1 MPRFAAVARTGS
13 STFWAKGSGATAK
26 HPSPDQDGRSAR
38 SQSTL
43 HAIEFAT
50 LTEAGDHTAR
60 VPVLCVITR
69 FRLRTPL
76 DLLFTYLDYRRVL
89 KQVHAAHI
97 PGFLRSAFLIENL
110 KTCFSV
116 SFWSDRRSIGLFGS
130 EVPFHVRAA
139 RNVLPRILAG
149 HTGAPELWSTKW
161 QLASVSNNLSWKDWD
176 LRSLIVDLDRK
187 AEDHRR
193 DAHND

>member
-1 MPRFAAVARTGS
+1 MSNAAGMARTGS
-13 STFWAKGSGATAK
+13 STVWPKGSGATAERSSA
-26 HPSPDQDGRSAR
+26 HQGEPSAR
-38 SQSTL
+38 RQSTFQ
-43 HAIEFAT
+43 AIQLAT
-50 LTEAGDHTAR
+50 LSEAGDHAVH

-69 FRLRTPL
+69 FGLRSPL
-76 DLLFTYLDYRRVL
+76 HLLFTYLDYRRVV
-89 KQVHAAHI
+89 KQVRAAHI